1 MGFLFTRLL
10 VICNGEHELSK
21 NRKWVN
27 EDGETAGVMQ
37 LYTLMFGSHRGK
49 LGLVLQVL
57 KYKPELPHLLSS
69 FFMRFKHF
77 VLDSVNLLVLIS
89 YSSSLF

>member
-27 EDGETAGVMQ
+27 EDSETAGVMQ
-37 LYTLMFGSHRGK
+37 LYTLMC
-49 LGLVLQVL
+49 LGHTEENWAL
-57 KYKPELPHLLSS
+57 YC
-69 FFMRFKHF
+69 R
-77 VLDSVNLLVLIS
+77 
-89 YSSSLF
+89 YSNTNPDFPTC